1 MLEPRQSTDNG
12 DSSGQPPLI
21 TPHAGEEEA
30 QANQHLCE
38 ARLTQV
44 IVTGSPPFSD
54 SRSDNIPLRDQIL
67 KANYQFYPQLF
78 DKVSDEAKDLIRKL
92 LKVKLSEWLSAY
104 EILQHPWMND
114 KRARTVKI
122 F

>member
-1 MLEPRQSTDNG
+1 MLEPRQSARQWRLFG
-12 DSSGQPPLI
+12 AAAPY
-21 TPHAGEEEA
+21 HASHSEEEA
-30 QANQHLCE
+30 EANLRLCE